1 MWIDLVT
8 DTALSVA
15 ERHGDTLAQ
24 VDAADLDH
32 DPLAQLEAWLAEARA
47 AGIVNA
53 EAMALATASRDGA
66 PSVRMVLLRGHD
78 RRRIAFFTNLESRKA
93 KELAANPRAAGALYW
108 QPLDRQVRLEGAV
121 QALPQEHAEAYFGT
135 RPRDS
140 RIAAWASPQSRLIV
154 DRAELERLYAEAQ
167 ERFAGVDE
175 PPLPPHWGGYLLD
188 PQVFEFWQSR
198 PNRLHDRIR
207 YERDGDG
214 WRRFRLAP

>member
-15 ERHGDTLAQ
+15 ERRGDTLAQ
-24 VDAADLDH
+24 VDAADLDP
-32 DPLAQLEAWLAEARA
+32 DPLPQLEVWLEEARA

-53 EAMALATASRDGA
+53 EAMALATASPDGA
-66 PSVRMVLLRGHD
+66 PSVRMVLLKGHD
-78 RRRIAFFTNLESRKA
+78 RRRITFFTNLESRKA
-93 KELAANPRAAGALYW
+93 EELAANPRAAGTLYW
-108 QPLDRQVRLEGAV
+108 QPLARQVRLEGAV
-121 QALPQEHAEAYFGT
+121 QPLPQEHAEAYFGT

-140 RIAAWASPQSRLIV
+140 RIAAWASPQSRPIA
-154 DRAELERLYAEAQ
+154 DRVELERLYAEAQ
-167 ERFAGVDE
+167 ERFTGVGD